1 MVTDESKIKVSEGK
15 ISFDRNSETINW
27 DIGTVTKSVAA
38 KSDVRYAELTYRI
51 EINDDILTLPGAK
64 TNQHEKFITNAVTD
78 LTYTDIKDEK
88 KTVSIDSPKVDP
100 VLLKVKKVLLDINGK
115 LLNEDITF
123 IINVTNDLKTYDES
137 HVLSPNEDY
146 KWRTTLR
153 DEGTYS
159 VDEIATPEK
168 TILRL
173 LRLMEKKLVSSW

>member
-1 MVTDESKIKVSEGK
+1 M
-15 ISFDRNSETINW
+15 
-27 DIGTVTKSVAA
+27 AA

-123 IINVTNDLKTYDES
+123 TINVTNDLKTYDES